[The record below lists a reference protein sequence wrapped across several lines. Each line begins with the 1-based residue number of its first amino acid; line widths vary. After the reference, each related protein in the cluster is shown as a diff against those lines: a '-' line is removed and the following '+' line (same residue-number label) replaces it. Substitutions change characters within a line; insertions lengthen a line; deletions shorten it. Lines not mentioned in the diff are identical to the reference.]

1 MYYNG
6 TSSKE
11 DASVADVLA
20 KLQNDKT
27 SADDVAWSG
36 KGTLDFRLD
45 TAIELKGF
53 TMYLKDT
60 APTSETIKIYA
71 SGDNGVNWTPVE
83 CTVTN
88 KKEKG
93 VTVRTYNV
101 KETVSETY
109 FRVEFTKDATLTEL
123 EMNTRIP
130 SFTVGSEAALSR
142 LKVGG
147 HIADEASLKKG
158 WFGVNETEFDAADLT
173 AEGKDNASVTILDKD
188 ADGVIR
194 ILIES
199 EDHLMRAIY

>member
-11 DASVADVLA
+11 DASVADVLV

-60 APTSETIKIYA
+60 APTSGTIKIYA

-88 KKEKG
+88 KK
-93 VTVRTYNV
+93 
-101 KETVSETY
+101 
-109 FRVEFTKDATLTEL
+109 
-123 EMNTRIP
+123 
-130 SFTVGSEAALSR
+130 
-142 LKVGG
+142 
-147 HIADEASLKKG
+147 
-158 WFGVNETEFDAADLT
+158 
-173 AEGKDNASVTILDKD
+173 
-188 ADGVIR
+188 
-194 ILIES
+194 
-199 EDHLMRAIY
+199 

>member
-1 MYYNG
+1 MG
-6 TSSKE
+6 
-11 DASVADVLA
+11 
-20 KLQNDKT
+20 
-27 SADDVAWSG
+27 G

-60 APTSETIKIYA
+60 APTSGTIKIYA

-123 EMNTRIP
+123 EMNTRIELYGRIR
-130 SFTVGSEAALSR
+130 SSTFQAES
-142 LKVGG
+142 GG
-147 HIADEASLKKG
+147 HIADEASLKKAG
-158 WFGVNETEFDAADLT
+158 LA
-173 AEGKDNASVTILDKD
+173 
-188 ADGVIR
+188 
-194 ILIES
+194 
-199 EDHLMRAIY
+199 

>member
-20 KLQNDKT
+20 KLQDDKT

-60 APTSETIKIYA
+60 APTSGTIKIYA
-71 SGDNGVNWTPVE
+71 SGDNGVNWTPVD

-88 KKEKG
+88 KKK
-93 VTVRTYNV
+93 
-101 KETVSETY
+101 
-109 FRVEFTKDATLTEL
+109 
-123 EMNTRIP
+123 
-130 SFTVGSEAALSR
+130 
-142 LKVGG
+142 KV
-147 HIADEASLKKG
+147 
-158 WFGVNETEFDAADLT
+158 
-173 AEGKDNASVTILDKD
+173 
-188 ADGVIR
+188 
-194 ILIES
+194 
-199 EDHLMRAIY
+199 